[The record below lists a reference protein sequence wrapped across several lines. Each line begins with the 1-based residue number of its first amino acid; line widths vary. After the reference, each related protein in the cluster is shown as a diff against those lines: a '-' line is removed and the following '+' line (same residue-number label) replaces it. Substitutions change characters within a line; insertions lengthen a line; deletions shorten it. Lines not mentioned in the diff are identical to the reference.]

1 MKTELNIPKDASIED
16 LLNILPK
23 EIKVGDKIYRQI
35 ILWSGQSYFSGYR
48 IHDTDEWL
56 YQSVMK
62 HDMIESLYD
71 VAIWYYGN
79 FLKK

>member
-1 MKTELNIPKDASIED
+1 MKRSIED
-16 LLNILPK
+16 LLEMLPK
-23 EIKVGDKIYRQI
+23 EIKIGGKIYRQI

-62 HDMIESLYD
+62 AEIIESLYD
-71 VAIWYYGN
+71 VAIWYYEK
-79 FLKK
+79 FLNK